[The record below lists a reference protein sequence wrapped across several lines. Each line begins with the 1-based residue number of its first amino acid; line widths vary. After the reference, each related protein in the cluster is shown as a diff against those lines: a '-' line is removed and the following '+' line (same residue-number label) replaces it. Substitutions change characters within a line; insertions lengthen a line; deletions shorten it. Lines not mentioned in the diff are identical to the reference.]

1 MLRRR
6 WTINLGCSP
15 GRTSSSYVTAFNPLL
30 QWIEESTI
38 VGFSFC
44 FPCFAGLWALDI
56 RPGSEALSNVRLGMV
71 RFKHIFSRLRDC
83 PGTELHPEVCR
94 EEGGGKGGGGFGY
107 PLDLCMVVNIKLKN
121 LCSNTT
127 MGQVVECILTEVIR
141 MGRQPTWYQSHH
153 PSRPDCNIETLTLA
167 PYNKY
172 AWGEERFLSTYVRH
186 REV

>member
-1 MLRRR
+1 MLD
-6 WTINLGCSP
+6 WVWFALN
-15 GRTSSSYVTAFNPLL
+15 TSSRGY
-30 QWIEESTI
+30 EI
-38 VGFSFC
+38 VQ
-44 FPCFAGLWALDI
+44 
-56 RPGSEALSNVRLGMV
+56 ALSCIQKCAG
-71 RFKHIFSRLRDC
+71 K
-83 PGTELHPEVCR
+83 
-94 EEGGGKGGGGFGY
+94 GGKGGGGFGY

-121 LCSNTT
+121 LYSNTT

-186 REV
+186 REVSAPSASSSYSPTRFCDLTPATPLETIPNHMIPPGNHSFPSG